1 MILDMPADLQAV
13 ADEVFATIGTG
24 RQVSPLTSRPDG
36 LTLDD
41 AYRVSAGGC
50 RNISEDQAYA
60 LRGEACDQARGASSH
75 VALHLSRQTST
86 SDQDANGNLDS
97 ENAGNDYDDE
107 QCSHVFASRELLLS
121 TVAGRVQSSS
131 QSDYLSGA
139 AASARA
145 CTLLP
150 STRSTGGLRIT

>member
-1 MILDMPADLQAV
+1 MPADLQAI

-24 RQVSPLTSRPDG
+24 RQASPLTSRPDG

-86 SDQDANGNLDS
+86 SDQNANCSLDS
-97 ENAGNDYDDE
+97 ENGENDHDDE
-107 QCSHVFASRELLLS
+107 QCSHVFAPQPVISRELLLS
-121 TVAGRVQSSS
+121 TVADRV
-131 QSDYLSGA
+131 A
-139 AASARA
+139 VVVAR
-145 CTLLP
+145 
-150 STRSTGGLRIT
+150 